1 MCSYVC
7 YMLIRYP
14 RLETGER
21 ERNKYCLFLLCK
33 CNFYSICSGIPPL
46 RYSFTISKEQGAAA
60 SGSIFDIYVLGAGWL
75 AGCGWC
81 VVSL

>member
-1 MCSYVC
+1 VC

-33 CNFYSICSGIPPL
+33 CNFYS
-46 RYSFTISKEQGAAA
+46 AA
-60 SGSIFDIYVLGAGWL
+60 SGSIFDIYVLGAGLL